1 MNPHDRFLK
10 IDALLV
16 APHRT
21 LNQIAVGQAMDL
33 SVVHAAIAEITEARE
48 ILTDL
53 AEASDAN

>member
-1 MNPHDRFLK
+1 MNLHDRFLK

-16 APHRT
+16 APHRA
-21 LNQIAVGQAMDL
+21 LNQIAVGQVVDL
-33 SVVHAAIAEITEARE
+33 AVVHAAIAEITQARE